1 MKKKA
6 KSKQTTYKQSLE
18 KMYATPD
25 EDYFSNFNHNKNT
38 ESILPAVELM
48 VNFRLNGDRMKK
60 PCILCAEKI
69 VFKGLLQLRLTEK
82 GDQRRVYIT
91 TLDAGSFNELK
102 HDQSLHVTFSGFI
115 ENLARM
121 LQDCRTG
128 KLELALVQ
136 KQSNTADESMDYQL
150 QFVEMRSFK
159 NLIHLCLP
167 SRIAPLNVVLFYMS
181 SRLDAIQT
189 RNQTQEH
196 QIQSLQQEV
205 DMHLHTIE
213 QLNAE
218 NGKLRENLVDNT
230 RNLNQ
235 RHSEELQHLQES
247 LRKASEQ
254 RHLDNERSQ
263 KTITALQLQMDKLI
277 VEKNNLQTEKI
288 KEQKHIDVI
297 NEELVSA
304 RSQNSSLKDQIERLH
319 AEISSMKNT
328 ERKNEMHLADAR
340 NHISELQEKFK
351 KYDKAKADVV
361 AELEAEKKISQTKRK
376 ALEMAAE
383 EISKANEII
392 LKQTQE
398 LIKLKKTIH
407 WRTEVALQQ
416 EKAIEDKD
424 ALLQLGEKELSQA
437 RKTIETL
444 REEIPQQ
451 LDSMRKFANTLEQK
465 YSEQIN
471 ALRDKLKST
480 GKENVSPHMSNT
492 PLSAVRYK

>member
-1 MKKKA
+1 
-6 KSKQTTYKQSLE
+6 
-18 KMYATPD
+18 MYAPAD
-25 EDYFSNFNHNKNT
+25 EDYFSNFNYNQNT
-38 ESILPAVELM
+38 ENILPTVELL
-48 VNFRLNGDRMKK
+48 VNFRLDNERTKK
-60 PCILCAEKI
+60 PCIVCAEKI

-82 GDQRRVYIT
+82 ADQRRMYIT
-91 TLDAGSFNELK
+91 TVDGSSFNALK
-102 HDQSLHVTFSGFI
+102 QDQSLHVTFAGFI

-121 LQDCRTG
+121 LQDCRSG
-128 KLELALVQ
+128 KLELAVVQ
-136 KQSNTADESMDYQL
+136 KQSDSLGEPADYQL
-150 QFVEMRSFK
+150 QFVEKRSFK

-167 SRIAPLNVVLFYMS
+167 SRAAPLNVVLFYMS

-189 RNQTQEH
+189 RNQSQEH
-196 QIQSLQQEV
+196 QIQALQQEV
-205 DMHLHTIE
+205 EMHLRTIE
-213 QLNAE
+213 QLNGD
-218 NGKLRENLVDNT
+218 NSKLKETLIDNS

-263 KTITALQLQMDKLI
+263 KTITALQLQADKLI
-277 VEKNNLQTEKI
+277 AEKNNLLSEKI
-288 KEQKHIDVI
+288 KEQKRFELL
-297 NEELVSA
+297 NEELA
-304 RSQNSSLKDQIERLH
+304 GAKSQSSTLKEQIERLH
-319 AEISSMKNT
+319 AEISKLKNT

-340 NHISELQEKFK
+340 NHISEMQEKFK
-351 KYDKAKADVV
+351 KYDKAKDDVV
-361 AELEAEKKISQTKRK
+361 AELEAEKKISQSKRK

-424 ALLQLGEKELSQA
+424 KLLQLREKELVQA
-437 RKTIETL
+437 RKTIESL

-451 LDSMRKFANTLEQK
+451 LDSMRKFASALEQK

-471 ALRDKLKST
+471 ALREKLKSS
-480 GKENVSPHMSNT
+480 GKENISPH
-492 PLSAVRYK
+492 LSTTSLGSRRK